1 MSVRSFVTIMLAR
14 TELRTPQK
22 RACECCSR
30 YEVWDTD
37 DGFWK
42 IATDDNE
49 RLTGNPHCI
58 HEWDIDGTFR
68 PFE

>member
-1 MSVRSFVTIMLAR
+1 MSVRSLATGMLVR

-22 RACECCSR
+22 RECECCSR
-30 YEVWDTD
+30 YEVWDVE

-42 IATDDNE
+42 IASENGE